1 MERVMID
8 REHAAREMALLVEL
22 AAGLDPVLATL
33 GVAIYLEEATELVLS
48 DEQIESGLIFG
59 GGLDQLLWDS
69 GADA

>member
-1 MERVMID
+1 MID

-48 DEQIESGLIFG
+48 DEQIESGHISV